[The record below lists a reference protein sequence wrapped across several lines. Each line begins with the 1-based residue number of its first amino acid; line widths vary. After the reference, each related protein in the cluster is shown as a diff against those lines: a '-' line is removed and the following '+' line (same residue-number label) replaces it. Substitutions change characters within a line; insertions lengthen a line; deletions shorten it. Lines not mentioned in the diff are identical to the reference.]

1 MLNFNGQLYPNNHII
16 FKAGNRAFNYGDQL
30 FETIRYS
37 KGKILFWED
46 HYFRMMGGA
55 CILRMDIPNHL
66 NIDFFES
73 EILNTISASMLTF
86 DSARVRLSIFR
97 KDGGRYLPENR
108 SLDYLIEVERLEDID
123 WNFPIEG
130 SHVDVF
136 HDHKKPSGVLS
147 NVKGVR
153 SIVSVLSAIYAK
165 ENQLNEAIILNN
177 ESFVCE
183 TTSSNIF
190 VLVKNIIY
198 TPPLSSGCVNGIIRK
213 ILLEN
218 AKDWGVNI
226 EEKDMKTFQLVKAQE
241 VFLTNSIKG
250 IQWVSSYKNKTF
262 SNNTS
267 FTLFK
272 KLKELT
278 N

>member
-1 MLNFNGQLYPNNHII
+1 
-16 FKAGNRAFNYGDQL
+16 
-30 FETIRYS
+30 
-37 KGKILFWED
+37 
-46 HYFRMMGGA
+46 
-55 CILRMDIPNHL
+55 
-66 NIDFFES
+66 
-73 EILNTISASMLTF
+73 MLTF
-86 DSARVRLSIFR
+86 DSVRVRLSIFR

-165 ENQLNEAIILNN
+165 ENQLDEAIILNN

-218 AKDWGVNI
+218 AKYWGFKI

-272 KLKELT
+272 KLIELT

>member
-1 MLNFNGQLYPNNHII
+1 MLNFNGKLYPNNDLI

-108 SLDYLIEVERLEDID
+108 SLDYLIEVEKLEDIN

-198 TPPLSSGCVNGIIRK
+198 TPPLSSGCVDGIIRK

-218 AKDWGVNI
+218 AKYWGFKI

-272 KLKELT
+272 KLIELT

>member
-1 MLNFNGQLYPNNHII
+1 MLNFNGQLYPNNDLI

-37 KGKILFWED
+37 RGKILFWED

-108 SLDYLIEVERLEDID
+108 SLDYLIEVEKLEDIN

-136 HDHKKPSGVLS
+136 HDHKKPPGVLS

-190 VLVKNIIY
+190 VMVKNIIY
-198 TPPLSSGCVNGIIRK
+198 TPPLSSGCVDGIIRK

-218 AKDWGVNI
+218 AKYWGFKI
-226 EEKDMKTFQLVKAQE
+226 QEKDMKTFQLVKAQE

-267 FTLFK
+267 FILFK
-272 KLKELT
+272 KLIELT

>member
-1 MLNFNGQLYPNNHII
+1 MLNFNGKLYPNNDLI

-86 DSARVRLSIFR
+86 DSVRVRLSIFR

-108 SLDYLIEVERLEDID
+108 SLDYLIEVEKLEDIN

-198 TPPLSSGCVNGIIRK
+198 TPPLSSGCVDGIIRK

-218 AKDWGVNI
+218 AKYWGFKI

-272 KLKELT
+272 KLIELT